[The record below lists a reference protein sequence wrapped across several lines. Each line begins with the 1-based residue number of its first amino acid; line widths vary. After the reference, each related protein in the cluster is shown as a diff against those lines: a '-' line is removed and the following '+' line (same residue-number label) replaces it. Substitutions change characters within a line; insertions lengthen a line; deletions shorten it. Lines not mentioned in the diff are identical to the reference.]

1 MKTRSLIIVV
11 LLFFTAFVSA
21 ENSLIAKIIQVTKF
35 NGENYAT
42 ALFDAQQLF
51 EKAKKSKNQEDL
63 NFASLSIAKIYLET
77 GRYHDVIELLE
88 FNLNQHPNS
97 LTDLLSY
104 NLIIYSYLA
113 LNETTKSGAYLEQFD
128 KLRKEQSI
136 YENLNKQEA
145 NYISSL
151 SDFCFNYNMALRLL
165 LLNRTLEAAPYI
177 AHTKALAKH
186 SSQLLDKALALKL
199 DMLTH
204 YNKGETD
211 AALTAIDSII
221 AISKKGRYPFYTA
234 NVIKNKAMLL
244 SKYNRDKEASETMMQ
259 YLALTDSLRISNF
272 QHQITKF
279 NAKYKADLSS
289 LSNKRLQTKR
299 KVLNWVLITFALI
312 LVLLVCQY
320 FSEQHFKKKMN
331 LAKQKAEDSERLKSM
346 FLANMNHEIRAPLNA
361 IAGFSD
367 LMADETDPEI
377 CAQYK
382 DIIKNS
388 NELLVRLLTDVLDIS
403 HIEAGTMSFNYTT
416 FPLKPWIVWLYDTLK
431 LRVNEP
437 VEMLLDNVPEIN
449 MTTDR
454 DRLTQVMTN
463 LITNA
468 IKFTEV
474 GTIRI
479 GYELKTDSVYFYC
492 FDTGRGIAP
501 ENQADIFSRFVQ
513 GKEQKGGVGLGLALC
528 KGFVTNLGGEIGVI
542 SALMQGSTFW
552 FTVPIHHL
560 KS

>member
-1 MKTRSLIIVV
+1 MKTRSLIIIIF
-11 LLFFTAFVSA
+11 LFLTASLSA
-21 ENSLIAKIIQVTKF
+21 ENILINKIKQTTKS
-35 NGENYAT
+35 NVENYAT

-51 EKAKKSKNQEDL
+51 EKAKKSNNQEEL
-63 NFASLSIAKIYLET
+63 NFASLAIARIYLET
-77 GRYHDVIELLE
+77 GRYKDVIELLE
-88 FNLNQHPNS
+88 FNLHRHPNS
-97 LTDLLSY
+97 LTDLFSL

-113 LNETTKSGAYLEQFD
+113 LNETTKSNAYLEQLD
-128 KLRKEQSI
+128 KLRKEQSL
-136 YENLNKQEA
+136 YENLTQQEIQ
-145 NYISSL
+145 YISFL
-151 SDFCFNYNMALRLL
+151 TEFCYDYNTALRLL

-177 AHTKALAKH
+177 ALTKSLAKH
-186 SSQLLDKALALKL
+186 SDQALSKALVLKLDAVTHLNNGETDKALA
-199 DMLTH
+199 
-204 YNKGETD
+204 
-211 AALTAIDSII
+211 AIDSLIV
-221 AISKKGRYPFYTA
+221 ISEKGIYPFYAA
-234 NVIKNKAMLL
+234 NAKRWKAMLL
-244 SKYNRDKEASETMMQ
+244 SNHNRNKEASEIMMQ
-259 YLALTDSLRISNF
+259 YLALSDSLRISNF
-272 QHQITKF
+272 QHQITRF
-279 NAKYKADLSS
+279 NAKYKADISS
-289 LSNKRLQTKR
+289 FSNKRLQTKR
-299 KVLNWVLITFALI
+299 KVLNWILITVALI
-312 LVLLVCQY
+312 FIILVCQY
-320 FSEQHFKKKMN
+320 FSEQYFKKKMN
-331 LAKQKAEDSERLKSM
+331 LAKQKAENSERLKSM

-367 LMADETDPEI
+367 LLADETDPEI

-416 FPLKPWIVWLYDTLK
+416 FNLKPWIVWLYDTLK

-437 VEMLLDNVPEIN
+437 VVMILDEVPEIN

-479 GYELKTDSVYFYC
+479 GYQIKTDSVYFYC
-492 FDTGRGIAP
+492 LDTGRGIAP

-552 FTVPIHHL
+552 FTLPIHHS